1 MKNLFDAETYNGII
15 DRINKLTPQTQRK
28 WGKMD
33 VAQMLAHCIEAFKV
47 PVSEKELP
55 RMFIGRLIGWMMKS
69 KLYDESPWKRNLPT
83 APDFIIKN
91 KRDFDIEKKDL
102 LSIMEI
108 FYKKNA
114 AGIGDRVHPFFGKFT
129 AEQWGK
135 SMYKHLN
142 HHLEQFG
149 V

>member
-1 MKNLFDAETYNGII
+1 MKNLFDIDTYKEIT
-15 DRINKLTPQTQRK
+15 DRINKLTPQTENK

-33 VAQMLAHCIEAFKV
+33 VAQMMAHCLEAFKV

-69 KLYDESPWKRNLPT
+69 KLYNESPWKKSLPT
-83 APDFIIKN
+83 APNFIIKDT
-91 KRDFDIEKKDL
+91 RDFEVEKKKL
-102 LSIMEI
+102 LSILEV
-108 FYKKNA
+108 FNTKNA
-114 AGIGDRVHPFFGKFT
+114 TGIGDKIHPLFGKLT